1 MSFIKI
7 NLINLQSKSK
17 GKMKKLRLILT
28 ILLGVMVL
36 SINAQG
42 LTKGVS
48 KELAEQRK
56 ANISNVIY
64 DLTFNI
70 PANLN
75 EKITGKNIITF
86 DLKEKKDVVL
96 DFLGDFSGTA
106 YVLVGKRGK
115 RKAVQCTYKNEHIV
129 IPSRLLDEG
138 TNKVE
143 LSFTSLDKALN
154 RHQDYMYSLF
164 VPDHARSCY
173 PCFDQPDLR
182 ARYLTYIHA
191 PKGWKTMVSDGCC
204 PLPTYLYS
212 FAAGNFFEKTATRD
226 GREMRALYRETD
238 PEKVAQLDKVFDE
251 AAQDL
256 QWMEGYTGIANP
268 FADKFGILILPGYQF
283 GGMEHPGAIQFSDRR
298 IFLDKNAT
306 KEDLL
311 SRSEIIA
318 HEIAHLW
325 FGDLVSLKWFED
337 VWTKEVFAG
346 FMAEKITRRQYSKVD
361 HNLNFIKTYMADA
374 IAIDRTEGTHP
385 IAQQLS
391 NLNHA
396 SLLYDNIIYDKA
408 PVMMCMLED
417 LMEAPVLQR
426 GLQAFLADHAYGN
439 ASWDE
444 LVETL
449 DKEAPTVGVRQFSDV
464 WVKQKGMPN
473 IHVTYQNDKVIVSQT
488 DPYGRGLVWRQ
499 KFQIKLIYDLG
510 TSRTLTVDMDKPTVS
525 FKVVKAP
532 DFIIPNYD
540 GRGYGNFTV
549 DDNYAKKL
557 PLRLI
562 TTRND
567 LNRQCLLQTI
577 HDNYLMGNITPSYF
591 GELYRMM
598 IKEKNPLIMSTA
610 IDHMFKIASDMTIEQ
625 RRTLELCMMDL
636 LGENRSKECRLLI
649 IRKLAA
655 NAISKEVLDKIAK
668 ILYAHNDPLFNEH
681 DYMDMAYR
689 LAIVRPDQRHDILK
703 KERAHLKTEELRNE
717 FDYVS
722 QACNPNAEARTKVF
736 NNLLKPENRKHEPW
750 ALHLLRLLNS
760 DVYEPQSNDYIAA
773 SIKSLPYIQQTS
785 DIFFPGNWMKA
796 LLSGHKS
803 KEASWIVE
811 NTLKSESG
819 LSENLRNKVLE
830 AAWVLMKQKPYV
842 EKAKPVIVKK
852 ANKSTKK

>member
-1 MSFIKI
+1 
-7 NLINLQSKSK
+7 
-17 GKMKKLRLILT
+17 
-28 ILLGVMVL
+28 
-36 SINAQG
+36 
-42 LTKGVS
+42 
-48 KELAEQRK
+48 
-56 ANISNVIY
+56 
-64 DLTFNI
+64 
-70 PANLN
+70 
-75 EKITGKNIITF
+75 
-86 DLKEKKDVVL
+86 
-96 DFLGDFSGTA
+96 
-106 YVLVGKRGK
+106 
-115 RKAVQCTYKNEHIV
+115 
-129 IPSRLLDEG
+129 
-138 TNKVE
+138 
-143 LSFTSLDKALN
+143 
-154 RHQDYMYSLF
+154 
-164 VPDHARSCY
+164 
-173 PCFDQPDLR
+173 
-182 ARYLTYIHA
+182 
-191 PKGWKTMVSDGCC
+191 
-204 PLPTYLYS
+204 
-212 FAAGNFFEKTATRD
+212 
-226 GREMRALYRETD
+226 
-238 PEKVAQLDKVFDE
+238 
-251 AAQDL
+251 
-256 QWMEGYTGIANP
+256 
-268 FADKFGILILPGYQF
+268 
-283 GGMEHPGAIQFSDRR
+283 
-298 IFLDKNAT
+298 
-306 KEDLL
+306 
-311 SRSEIIA
+311 
-318 HEIAHLW
+318 
-325 FGDLVSLKWFED
+325 
-337 VWTKEVFAG
+337 
-346 FMAEKITRRQYSKVD
+346 
-361 HNLNFIKTYMADA
+361 
-374 IAIDRTEGTHP
+374 
-385 IAQQLS
+385 
-391 NLNHA
+391 
-396 SLLYDNIIYDKA
+396 
-408 PVMMCMLED
+408 MCMLED

-449 DKEAPTVGVRQFSDV
+449 DKEAPTVGIRQFSDV

-532 DFIIPNYD
+532 DYIIPNYD

-625 RRTLELCMMDL
+625 RKTLELCMMDL

-842 EKAKPVIVKK
+842 EKAKPVVVKK